1 LKLASK
7 IKDAY
12 WWIQH
17 RFNPKHQYNVIRLK
31 RLKRGYYDPDTQL
44 FYAMFEVFEDFMKIQ
59 LKDPHVVWEYSEE
72 DFPEFMVTEEPESV
86 KREIESRNTRW
97 KEMNEIYDWW
107 VNDYQT
113 REDNL
118 ENLPTLPSS
127 WGRLGFLKDE
137 YKDTEEKKEWDRVC
151 KVHYEKEEEWRKK
164 DKEMMHRLVDIH
176 ESLWD

>member
-1 LKLASK
+1 MKLASK

-12 WWIQH
+12 WWVQH
-17 RFNPKHQYNVIRLK
+17 RFNPKHRYNIVRLT
-31 RLKRGYYDPDTQL
+31 RLEPGYYDPDMRL
-44 FYAMFEVFEDFMKIQ
+44 FYAMFEVFEDFMKDQ
-59 LKDPHVVWEYSEE
+59 LKDPHVVWEYSES
-72 DFPEFMVTEEPESV
+72 DFPEFMLKEEPESV
-86 KREIESRNTRW
+86 KEEIESRNARW

-118 ENLPTLPSS
+118 PPTPPLPKE
-127 WGRLGFLKDE
+127 WGPLGVF
-137 YKDTEEKKEWDRVC
+137 KKEHEDDEIVREWKRVIDIHF
-151 KVHYEKEEEWRKK
+151 KKEEEWRKK